1 MEFVLSAFIATL
13 VTLPIVGYL
22 IIFVVTKRWTKNHR
36 KAVQYGINSS
46 VLLLIV
52 SVHFLIQSIFNMS
65 LLWLVI
71 SVALL
76 LSIAVVLVHLRF
88 KEEIQYA
95 KLLRGMIA
103 HVNLIPINK
112 IEDGKYTKSSNENII
127 RFRDYLNDHGIVAT
141 IRRELGSDISAACGQ
156 LRKQNLN

>member
-22 IIFVVTKRWTKNHR
+22 IVFVVTKQWTKNHR

-52 SVHFLIQSIFNMS
+52 SVHFLIQSILGIS

-76 LSIAVVLVHLRF
+76 LSIVVVLVHLRF

-95 KLLRGMIA
+95 KLLRGMIRLNA
-103 HVNLIPINK
+103 FVFSLSYLVLVVVGITKNLFK
-112 IEDGKYTKSSNENII
+112 I
-127 RFRDYLNDHGIVAT
+127 F
-141 IRRELGSDISAACGQ
+141 
-156 LRKQNLN
+156 

>member
-95 KLLRGMIA
+95 KLLRGMIRLNA
-103 HVNLIPINK
+103 FVFTLSYLVLVVVGITKNLFK
-112 IEDGKYTKSSNENII
+112 I
-127 RFRDYLNDHGIVAT
+127 F
-141 IRRELGSDISAACGQ
+141 
-156 LRKQNLN
+156 

>member
-13 VTLPIVGYL
+13 VTLPVVGYL
-22 IIFVVTKRWTKNHR
+22 IVFVVTKQWTKNHR

-71 SVALL
+71 SVVLL

-95 KLLRGMIA
+95 KLLRGMIRLNA
-103 HVNLIPINK
+103 FVFTLSYLVLVVVGITKNLFK
-112 IEDGKYTKSSNENII
+112 I
-127 RFRDYLNDHGIVAT
+127 F
-141 IRRELGSDISAACGQ
+141 
-156 LRKQNLN
+156 

>member
-22 IIFVVTKRWTKNHR
+22 IVFIVTKQWTKNHR

-52 SVHFLIQSIFNMS
+52 SVHFLIQSILGIS

-76 LSIAVVLVHLRF
+76 LSIVVVLVHLRF
-88 KEEIQYA
+88 KEEIQYV
-95 KLLRGMIA
+95 KLLRGMIRLNA
-103 HVNLIPINK
+103 FVFSLSYLVLVVVGITKNLFK
-112 IEDGKYTKSSNENII
+112 I
-127 RFRDYLNDHGIVAT
+127 F
-141 IRRELGSDISAACGQ
+141 
-156 LRKQNLN
+156 

>member
-13 VTLPIVGYL
+13 VTLPVVGYL
-22 IIFVVTKRWTKNHR
+22 IVFVVTKQWTKNHR

-52 SVHFLIQSIFNMS
+52 SVHFLIQLIFNMS

-95 KLLRGMIA
+95 KLLRGMIRLNA
-103 HVNLIPINK
+103 FVFTLSYLVLVVVGITKNL
-112 IEDGKYTKSSNENII
+112 
-127 RFRDYLNDHGIVAT
+127 F
-141 IRRELGSDISAACGQ
+141 
-156 LRKQNLN
+156 

>member
-71 SVALL
+71 SVAIL

-95 KLLRGMIA
+95 KLLRGMIRLNA
-103 HVNLIPINK
+103 FVFTLSYLVLVVVGITKNLFK
-112 IEDGKYTKSSNENII
+112 I
-127 RFRDYLNDHGIVAT
+127 F
-141 IRRELGSDISAACGQ
+141 
-156 LRKQNLN
+156 

>member
-13 VTLPIVGYL
+13 VTLPVVGYL
-22 IIFVVTKRWTKNHR
+22 IVFVVTKQWTKNHR

-95 KLLRGMIA
+95 KLLRGMIRLNA
-103 HVNLIPINK
+103 FVFTLSYLVLVVVGITKNL
-112 IEDGKYTKSSNENII
+112 
-127 RFRDYLNDHGIVAT
+127 F
-141 IRRELGSDISAACGQ
+141 
-156 LRKQNLN
+156 

>member
-71 SVALL
+71 SVAIL
-76 LSIAVVLVHLRF
+76 LSIAVVLVHLRV

-95 KLLRGMIA
+95 KLLRGMIRLNA
-103 HVNLIPINK
+103 FVFTLSYLVLVVVGITKNLFK
-112 IEDGKYTKSSNENII
+112 I
-127 RFRDYLNDHGIVAT
+127 F
-141 IRRELGSDISAACGQ
+141 
-156 LRKQNLN
+156 